1 MLMSYNRILIER
13 KIREFLE
20 EDSSYMDLSSS
31 TIPIDAVSS
40 AKIISKSIG
49 YISGLEELKILYDL
63 LDVEIIL
70 KKKDGDP
77 IKKGDIIAELNGNT
91 RNILLG
97 ERVSLNLIAHMS
109 AITSTTSKYISIIN
123 NSNKS
128 VRIACTRKT
137 TPGLRIFEKKAT
149 IIGGGDPHRF
159 SLDDMILL
167 KDTHL
172 KFYNGNISK
181 LLSEIKKI
189 ASFSKKIEIEVEKVE
204 DSLEAARNGAD
215 IIMLDNF
222 TPHMVE
228 EAINILKQNKLRDK
242 VLIEVSGNITQD
254 NILNY
259 ARLGPDIISTSEI
272 TQRPSEH
279 IDLTLRL

>member
-137 TPGLRIFEKKAT
+137 TPGLRFFEKKAT

-222 TPHMVE
+222 TLDMVK
-228 EAINILKQNKLRDK
+228 EAINLLKKNNFRDN

>member
-172 KFYNGNISK
+172 KFYNGDISK
-181 LLSEIKKI
+181 LLAEIKKI

-222 TPHMVE
+222 TLDMVK
-228 EAINILKQNKLRDK
+228 EAINLLKKNNFRDN

>member
-1 MLMSYNRILIER
+1 MSYNRILIER

-20 EDSSYMDLSSS
+20 EDSSYEDISSS
-31 TIPIDAVSS
+31 TIPIDAISS
-40 AKIISKSIG
+40 AKIISKSFG
-49 YISGLEELKILYDL
+49 YISGLDEVKILYDM
-63 LDVEIIL
+63 LDVKINF

-77 IKKGDIIAELNGNT
+77 IKEGDIIAELNGNT

-97 ERVSLNLIAHMS
+97 ERVGLNLITHMS
-109 AITSTTSKYISIIN
+109 AITSTTRKYVSIIN
-123 NSNKS
+123 QSDKL

-137 TPGLRIFEKKAT
+137 TPGLRFFEKKAT

-172 KFYNGNISK
+172 KFYSGNIPQ
-181 LLSEIKKI
+181 LLSEVKKV
-189 ASFSKKIEIEVEKVE
+189 ASFSKKIEIEVERV
-204 DSLEAARNGAD
+204 DDALIAARNGAD

-222 TPHMVE
+222 TPDKVE
-228 EAINILKQNKLRDK
+228 EAVNLLKAHNLRDK
-242 VLIEVSGNITQD
+242 VLVEVSGNITQE
-254 NILNY
+254 NVLNY
-259 ARLGPDIISTSEI
+259 VLSGSDIISTSEI

-279 IDLTLRL
+279 VDLTLRF

>member
-1 MLMSYNRILIER
+1 MSYNRILIER

-20 EDSSYMDLSSS
+20 EDSRFMDLSSS

-40 AKIISKSIG
+40 AKIISKSNG
-49 YISGLEELKILYDL
+49 YISGLEELRVLYNL
-63 LDVEIIL
+63 LDVKSVL
-70 KKKDGDP
+70 KKKDGDT
-77 IKKGDIIAELNGNT
+77 IKKGDIIAELNGST
-91 RNILLG
+91 RDILLG
-97 ERVSLNLIAHMS
+97 ERVGLNLIAHMS
-109 AITSTTSKYISIIN
+109 AITSTTSKYVSIIKKT
-123 NSNKS
+123 NKS
-128 VRIACTRKT
+128 VKIACTRKT

-149 IIGGGDPHRF
+149 ILGGGDTHRF

-172 KFYNGNISK
+172 KYYNGDISK

-204 DSLEAARNGAD
+204 DSLEAARCGAD
-215 IIMLDNF
+215 IIMFDNF
-222 TPHMVE
+222 APNMVE
-228 EAINILKQNKLRDK
+228 EAINLLKQNNLRDK
-242 VLIEVSGNITQD
+242 VLIEVSGNITQE

-259 ARLGPDIISTSEI
+259 AQLGPDIISTSEI

-279 IDLTLRL
+279 IDLTLRF

>member
-137 TPGLRIFEKKAT
+137 TPGLRFFEKKAT

-222 TPHMVE
+222 TLDMVK
-228 EAINILKQNKLRDK
+228 EAINLLKKNNFRDK

>member
-1 MLMSYNRILIER
+1 MLMSYNRILIEK

-31 TIPIDAVSS
+31 SIPIDAVSS

-49 YISGLEELKILYDL
+49 YISGLEELIILYNL
-63 LDVEIIL
+63 LDVKTNL

-77 IKKGDIIAELNGNT
+77 IKKGDIIAELNGGT

-97 ERVSLNLIAHMS
+97 ERVALNLISHMS
-109 AITSTTSKYISIIN
+109 AITSTTSKYVSIIN
-123 NSNKS
+123 KSNRS
-128 VRIACTRKT
+128 VKIACTRKT
-137 TPGLRIFEKKAT
+137 TPGLRVFEKKAT

-172 KFYNGNISK
+172 KFYNGDISK
-181 LLSEIKKI
+181 LLSDIKKI

-204 DSLEAARNGAD
+204 DSLEAARSGAD

-222 TPHMVE
+222 SLDMVE
-228 EAINILKQNKLRDK
+228 EALNLLKKNNFRDK
-242 VLIEVSGNITQD
+242 VLIEVSGNITQK

-279 IDLTLRL
+279 IDLTLRF

>member
-20 EDSSYMDLSSS
+20 EDSSYVDLSSS

-49 YISGLEELKILYDL
+49 YISGLEELTILYNL
-63 LDVEIIL
+63 LDVKIIL
-70 KKKDGDP
+70 KKKDGDS

-97 ERVSLNLIAHMS
+97 ERVGLNLVAHMS
-109 AITSTTSKYISIIN
+109 AITSTTFKYVSIIN
-123 NSNKS
+123 QSNKA
-128 VRIACTRKT
+128 VKIACTRKT

-172 KFYNGNISK
+172 KFYNGDISK
-181 LLSEIKKI
+181 ILSEIKKI

-204 DSLEAARNGAD
+204 DSLEAARCGAD
-215 IIMLDNF
+215 IIMFDNF
-222 TPHMVE
+222 TPDMVE
-228 EAINILKQNKLRDK
+228 EAINLLKQNKLRDK
-242 VLIEVSGNITQD
+242 VLIEVSGNITQE
-254 NILNY
+254 NVLNY

-279 IDLTLRL
+279 IDLTLRF